1 MLQQQMLPRGNRV
14 YHYPPG
20 RNVNEIPLSGVAG
33 GMHPLTL
40 DMGGLPLRA
49 AETAISQPIFIGA
62 SASSLANTT
71 PEQQRLP
78 PMDGRRRLFQIL

>member
-1 MLQQQMLPRGNRV
+1 MLPRGNRV
-14 YHYPPG
+14 FRYPPG

-49 AETAISQPIFIGA
+49 AETTISQPISIGA

-71 PEQQRLP
+71 PEQQQVPLI
-78 PMDGRRRLFQIL
+78 DGRRRHFQIL